1 MRKPCEERIVENRE
15 SFSLFP
21 KNDRVRTAPSPKH
34 TNAMEGRE
42 SFIFIGR

>member
-15 SFSLFP
+15 SFSLVP
-21 KNDRVRTAPSPKH
+21 KNDRARTAPSPKDI
-34 TNAMEGRE
+34 NAMAGRE